1 VKKGSTKA
9 LTVGNLSGKLRQ
21 RVLTP
26 ARASTMVDA
35 MEVERM
41 KSLVGSMD
49 GKGPAEGLY
58 AVAELQKEVGRA
70 EAALV
75 RRARQEGLSWEAI
88 ALCLGVSKQA
98 VHKKY
103 GKQ

>member
-1 VKKGSTKA
+1 
-9 LTVGNLSGKLRQ
+9 
-21 RVLTP
+21 
-26 ARASTMVDA
+26 

-41 KSLVGSMD
+41 KTLVGQMD
-49 GKGPAEGLY
+49 GMGPAEALY
-58 AVAELQKEVGRA
+58 AVAELQKEILRT
-70 EAALV
+70 ESSLV
-75 RRARQEGLSWEAI
+75 RAARQAGLSWEAI

>member
-1 VKKGSTKA
+1 
-9 LTVGNLSGKLRQ
+9 
-21 RVLTP
+21 
-26 ARASTMVDA
+26 
-35 MEVERM
+35 MEVERL
-41 KSLVGSMD
+41 KTLVGSMD
-49 GKGPAEGLY
+49 GKGPAEALY
-58 AVAELQKEVGRA
+58 AVAELHREVGRT

-75 RRARQEGLSWEAI
+75 RRARQAGLSWEAV

>member
-1 VKKGSTKA
+1 
-9 LTVGNLSGKLRQ
+9 
-21 RVLTP
+21 
-26 ARASTMVDA
+26 MVDA

-49 GKGPAEGLY
+49 GKGPAEALY
-58 AVAELQKEVGRA
+58 AVAELHKEVGRA